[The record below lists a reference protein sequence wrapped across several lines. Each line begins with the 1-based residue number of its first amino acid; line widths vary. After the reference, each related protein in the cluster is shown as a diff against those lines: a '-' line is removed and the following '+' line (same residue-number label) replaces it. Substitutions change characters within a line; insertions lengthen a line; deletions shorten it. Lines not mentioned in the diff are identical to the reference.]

1 MAGSGFWDQ
10 SIITET
16 PKMAIILQVNYTPGP
31 EQQSDAALIEIAE
44 QISSSVIGLQWKVW
58 ISNET
63 DRLRGGIYLFDDV
76 ETARAWGE
84 GRLREML
91 TAIGGTNISMKYFD
105 VDKKLSVI
113 TRMPIRKGRIAA

>member
-31 EQQSDAALIEIAE
+31 ERQSDAALIEIAE

-91 TAIGGTNISMKYFD
+91 MAIGGTNISMKYFD